1 MQTLGEE
8 YVCVQDTDLAS
19 NWAEL
24 EENPVI
30 QDVDVM
36 LMNTVATNML
46 PEEV

>member
-1 MQTLGEE
+1 MQALGEE
-8 YVCVQDTDLAS
+8 YVCVQDSDFAS

-36 LMNTVATNML
+36 PMNTVATNIL
-46 PEEV
+46 PEDV

>member
-1 MQTLGEE
+1 MQALSEE
-8 YVCVQDTDLAS
+8 HMCVQDTDVAS

-36 LMNTVATNML
+36 LMNTVATNMP